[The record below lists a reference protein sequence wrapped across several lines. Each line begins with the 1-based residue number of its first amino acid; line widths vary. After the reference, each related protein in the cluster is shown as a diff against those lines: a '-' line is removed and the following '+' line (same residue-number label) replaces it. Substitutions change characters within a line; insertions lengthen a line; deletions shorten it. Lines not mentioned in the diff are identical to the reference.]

1 MSSPLPAAPTATGAE
16 IGPDSWTGSKANS
29 PPVLHHWA
37 FKPKLKK
44 AAETKFMV
52 EKKGKSLGVLLLAG
66 VQWHQVHESEL
77 GDRDEQTRAQW
88 RCARARCGASAAA
101 FLQLSQAG
109 SQRTRWGPQGTVK
122 IITPS
127 SVSSCS
133 RSPPVAC
140 SGWGPGD
147 RCWLCGTADIVT
159 LGSGCSWSLR
169 ALPEGCRGGTAPSPA
184 QTSSTRLYLQKKGPH
199 TKGRREERE
208 HDQPRCVSLQLL
220 NLSFL
225 PLKTS
230 QDNSWHVSS
239 AFSISSRSL
248 ALGALLVHGAAV
260 PAAGTQLHGGRGGR
274 EWGHGWEWGRDG
286 RVFLVQTCGGG
297 RAAGNH

>member
-1 MSSPLPAAPTATGAE
+1 M
-16 IGPDSWTGSKANS
+16 
-29 PPVLHHWA
+29 
-37 FKPKLKK
+37 
-44 AAETKFMV
+44 
-52 EKKGKSLGVLLLAG
+52 LLLAG
-66 VQWHQVHESEL
+66 VQWHQVCESEL
-77 GDRDEQTRAQW
+77 WDRDEQTRAWW
-88 RCARARCGASAAA
+88 RCAKARCGASAAA

-109 SQRTRWGPQGTVK
+109 SQRTRWGPQG
-122 IITPS
+122 
-127 SVSSCS
+127 
-133 RSPPVAC
+133 RAAQ
-140 SGWGPGD
+140 
-147 RCWLCGTADIVT
+147 GTAEPGANFHSFLCFQLFPFPSCCLLGLGTRRQVLVVWDSRRTLVHVT

-169 ALPEGCRGGTAPSPA
+169 ALPEGCREGTAPSPA
-184 QTSSTRLYLQKKGPH
+184 QTSRTRLYLQKKGPH

-239 AFSISSRSL
+239 VFSISSRSL

-260 PAAGTQLHGGRGGR
+260 PAQGHSCMGGSR
-274 EWGHGWEWGRDG
+274 EWGRGWEWGRDG